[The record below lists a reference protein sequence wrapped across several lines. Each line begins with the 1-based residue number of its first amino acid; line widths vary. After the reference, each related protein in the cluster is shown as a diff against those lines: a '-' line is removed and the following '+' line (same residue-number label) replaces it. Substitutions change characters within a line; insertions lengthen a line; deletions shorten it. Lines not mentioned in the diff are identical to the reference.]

1 MAVGAIL
8 ADAFFDGDNIRQNGP
23 YLIETGAGLITAI
36 TCGPDVQARLC
47 RIIGQVLRTP
57 FLLPGLV
64 DGHVHLFL
72 DGAEQDFAARSAH
85 LKAGFAAMMD
95 TAQANAAR
103 LVKSGVTLVR
113 DAGDRFGINTGLRD
127 ALAQGSG
134 QILTVRSAG
143 VGLKRPKRYGGFIA
157 RDWNGR
163 GRADDIVSE
172 IATRSDDLK
181 IILTGIIDFER
192 GEVRGEPQ
200 FDTGE
205 LRALVTAAHKAGL
218 KTLVHCSG
226 LAGLKVAVAAGV
238 DSIEHGFFMTREIL
252 LEMADRQICWVPTFS
267 PVQFQWQQP
276 KLAGW
281 NDRTVANLRRIL
293 DQHQTHLALG
303 VSLGVPIIAGT
314 DAGSYGVCHGPSLS
328 EELTL
333 MLSSGLRLQDV
344 LAAATSRPRA
354 LWSMASANIAVG
366 NGIDVVGLGA
376 SPVVDIRALAKPSF
390 SFKTGTLMLN

>member
-1 MAVGAIL
+1 MAVSAIL
-8 ADAFFDGDNIRQNGP
+8 ADALFDGDKFRQSGP
-23 YLIETGAGLITAI
+23 YLVEISAGLITAI
-36 TCGPDVQARLC
+36 TCGADASARLPHITG
-47 RIIGQVLRTP
+47 RVLRTA

-127 ALAQGSG
+127 ALAQDGG

-143 VGLKRPKRYGGFIA
+143 IGLKRAKRYGGFIA
-157 RDWNGR
+157 KDWDGS
-163 GRADDIVSE
+163 GSADDIVAK
-172 IATRSDDLK
+172 IAARSDDLK
-181 IILTGIIDFER
+181 IILTGIIDFEQ
-192 GEVRGEPQ
+192 GEVRGAPQ
-200 FDTGE
+200 FDTEE
-205 LRALVTAAHKAGL
+205 LRALITAAHKAGL

-226 LAGLKVAVAAGV
+226 QAGLKVAVAAGV
-238 DSIEHGFFMTREIL
+238 DSIEHGFFISREIL

-276 KLAGW
+276 QLAGW
-281 NDRTVANLRRIL
+281 NEKTVANLRRIL
-293 DQHQTHLALG
+293 DHHQTHLALG
-303 VSLGVPIIAGT
+303 ARLGVPIIAGT

-328 EELTL
+328 NELAL
-333 MLSSGLRLQDV
+333 MSSSGLRLQDV

-366 NGIDVVGLGA
+366 NRIDVVGLRA
-376 SPVVDIRALAKPSF
+376 SPLHDIRALAKPSF